1 MHVDIV
7 DLTVALPSSKRPA
20 PGSAPSYVR
29 KPDPGSLHTRASEFA
44 AGSPRTT
51 ALDAAELGD
60 LAVAAL
66 LEEAMLT
73 PKPALVDRRGSGA
86 HRDLDL
92 ERMMR
97 SARALRPTFTD
108 LAQAARHMPVSQ
120 ALRERLAVIG
130 RAGESA
136 MMAATGGSNAHRGA
150 IWIVG
155 LLVAGAALEPESDSG
170 DAATMA
176 ARICDLAARIARHAD
191 RHAPSACAES
201 NGLRVVRRYQ
211 VGGAREQ
218 ACNGFPHV
226 LRVGLPTLR
235 AARARGA
242 DETHARLDA
251 LLAIMAT
258 LDDTC
263 LLHRGGRHALAVAQ
277 HGAQAALSLGGSA
290 TAEGHAALLALDA
303 RLIELH
309 ASPGGSADLL
319 AATLFLDT
327 LSRAYAV
334 EAAPYRVPAFV

>member
-1 MHVDIV
+1 MHVDIL
-7 DLTVALPSSKRPA
+7 DPTAPLLSSARPA
-20 PGSAPSYVR
+20 PGHVGR
-29 KPDPGSLHTRASEFA
+29 HDPRSPHERASECA
-44 AGSPRTT
+44 AGFTRAT

-66 LEEAMLT
+66 VEEAMLT

-92 ERMMR
+92 ERMLR
-97 SARALRPTFTD
+97 SARALRPTFTA

-120 ALRERLAVIG
+120 ALRERLAAIG

-150 IWIVG
+150 IWILG
-155 LLVAGAALEPESDSG
+155 LLVAGAALEQASDSG
-170 DAATMA
+170 DAATLA

-191 RHAPSACAES
+191 RHAPPASAES
-201 NGLRVVRRYQ
+201 NGVRVARRYR

-218 ACNGFPHV
+218 ACNGFPHA
-226 LRVGLPTLR
+226 LQVGLPTLR

-251 LLAIMAT
+251 LLAIMAS

-263 LLHRGGRHALAVAQ
+263 LLHRGGRRALTVAQ
-277 HGAQAALSLGGSA
+277 HGAQAVLGAGGSA
-290 TAEGHAALLALDA
+290 TDEGYAALLALDA
-303 RLIELH
+303 RLVELN

-334 EAAPYRVPAFV
+334 EAAPYRAPAFV